1 MNLLAALCSG
11 FPATSAVV
19 AIAPSIQSIAVATF
33 IGLSA
38 IVLVVFAW
46 VVRSTRRPGEHDS
59 ARAYRLRSVL
69 FAVAGG
75 GLALL
80 LAVTLAHT
88 PYARADSPP
97 DRIVHVTALQFG
109 FRFSELP
116 VLAVEDFE
124 SVAVIEE
131 LRLPSGVPIEFR
143 VTSLDVNHG
152 FAIYSPGGVIVAQT
166 QAMPG
171 YVNRPQTRLTEPGE
185 YRVLCLEYCGN
196 SHHFMRS
203 AFVVEQQVT
212 GELRNAAQ

>member
-1 MNLLAALCSG
+1 MSSLAVPVSVS
-11 FPATSAVV
+11 FTSAVPL
-19 AIAPSIQSIAVATF
+19 AAPSIQSTAAATF
-33 IGLSA
+33 VVLSA
-38 IVLVVFAW
+38 IVLGVFAW
-46 VVRSTRRPGEHDS
+46 VVRSTRRPGDHDS

-69 FAVAGG
+69 FAVAAG

-88 PYARADSPP
+88 PYARADSIP
-97 DRIVHVTALQFG
+97 DRVVHVAALQFG

-116 VLAVEDFE
+116 VLDVDDFE
-124 SVAVIEE
+124 SVAAIEE
-131 LRLPSGVPIEFR
+131 LRLPVGARIEFR
-143 VTSLDVNHG
+143 VTSLDVNHA

-171 YVNRPQTRLTEPGE
+171 YVNRLQARMTESGE

-203 AFVVEQQVT
+203 AFVVEKQVT
-212 GELRNAAQ
+212 GDFPDASQ